1 MSLVVSKI
9 LNYIKPY
16 NTIILICFLLLI
28 FGAIAYSVYIKS
40 NLKHV
45 KFKDVANANQ
55 NADRIEFYYFAA
67 DWCPHC
73 KTALPEWENF
83 KKQFNNKEVNGYI
96 TKCVDVDCT
105 DENSKVQNMIS
116 KYDIESYPTVKMVK
130 DKNITNVF
138 FHDAVPKDE
147 VGVFLSKMDALY
159 IGWHFSKIYRFGI
172 SANKLFDYLY

>member
-1 MSLVVSKI
+1 M
-9 LNYIKPY
+9 
-16 NTIILICFLLLI
+16 F
-28 FGAIAYSVYIKS
+28 F
-40 NLKHV
+40 HV
-45 KFKDVANANQ
+45 
-55 NADRIEFYYFAA
+55 

-130 DKNITNVF
+130 DKNTIEF
-138 FHDAVPKDE
+138 D
-147 VGVFLSKMDALY
+147 
-159 IGWHFSKIYRFGI
+159 SKITSNTLEHFV
-172 SANKLFDYLY
+172 NTMLMD